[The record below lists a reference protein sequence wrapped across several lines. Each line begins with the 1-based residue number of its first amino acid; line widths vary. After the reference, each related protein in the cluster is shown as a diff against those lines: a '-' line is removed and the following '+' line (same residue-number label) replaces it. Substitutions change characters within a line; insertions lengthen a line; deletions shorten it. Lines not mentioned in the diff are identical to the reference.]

1 MARCQQFSELARV
14 SDGKV
19 RGEREIGIK
28 ISTSSL
34 YTKLLRTVKIY
45 LKKMKI
51 R

>member
-19 RGEREIGIK
+19 RGEREIE
-28 ISTSSL
+28 ISPSSL
-34 YTKLLRTVKIY
+34 RTKLLRTVKIC